1 MSVTTQIS
9 REFKDIEDQ
18 KIALM
23 RSAKAQ
29 ADAANLA
36 ASQGQFLNPDFNV
49 AAQEQDQINALA
61 RGRAGIGSFQ
71 PFMDAA
77 ANTVGMGANTLQ
89 DASSVLRG
97 ADTRGQFSAAQ
108 QALNQS
114 AVPIGQMANAAQ
126 LAGSGVGLIGQGAQG
141 IADAQGM
148 ANRFSQALLT
158 PSQNLLSRSV
168 DAMDQARPDFAASQF
183 MMGQG
188 LGRSDLAA
196 QQAQAAA
203 NQQGF
208 QQGIGSLQAGADM
221 GRQVAG
227 GLGSGPTA
235 QAAGAISAA
244 QQNSPSM
251 QAARTGFTPGL
262 ETFQMGPA
270 ERIQA
275 QSVGTPLMS
284 AAQSGF
290 GSQGLQAAQM
300 DPAERV
306 TTQSMTDPGT
316 MQQFMSPYQQA
327 VTDIS
332 LREVRRQDDIAR
344 QGRNASAVRAGA
356 FGGSRQALQESEAAR
371 NLAQLQ
377 SDIQSRGL
385 QEGFQSGQQQFNTEQ
400 QARLAAQQ
408 ANQQAGLTVGSQNLG
423 AQQATTQ
430 MGFGADLQV
439 ALANL
444 SSSQQSNVQN
454 QAAQL
459 QAQGMNAQQALQAAM
474 SNQQAGLTVGSQ
486 NLGAQQATQQLG
498 AQTGLQTALANLS
511 SEQQANVQNQAA
523 QLQTQGMNAQ
533 QAMQAALANQ
543 GVQQQTNLAN
553 QSMQGQFGL
562 QGAQLG
568 MQAAGMQQGVGQA
581 QLAAA
586 GQQGQLGLQAAN
598 QQAAA
603 GQAGLAASQQLSGQ
617 EAQRL
622 AAQQQAAQFSGNVGQ
637 TLGQQELQ
645 QAQLG
650 QASAGMQGSLSGQLA
665 GLSSQYGNIGS
676 QQANIFSQQ
685 GQQLQQLGQ
694 GIGNLAGQQFDIGAK
709 TSQGLGALGTQ
720 QGNLGMQQAA
730 LGGQQQAMGQQDAN
744 FQFNLGSAQQ
754 RQKQAENDAARQNQL
769 QKNMQPYQQIGFV
782 SDIYRGAPTSQMQ
795 MTQQT
800 QAAPSPFQQATGL
813 GIAALGAVGAGSR
826 AGVI

>member
-1 MSVTTQIS
+1 
-9 REFKDIEDQ
+9 
-18 KIALM
+18 M

-49 AAQEQDQINALA
+49 AAQEKDQIDALA
-61 RGRAGIGSFQ
+61 LGRQGIGSFQ

-77 ANTVGMGANTLQ
+77 ADTVGMGANTLQ

-168 DAMDQARPDFAASQF
+168 DAMDQARPDFTASQIT
-183 MMGQG
+183 MGRG
-188 LGRSDLAA
+188 LGQSDLAA

-203 NQQGF
+203 NQSGF
-208 QQGIGSLQAGADM
+208 QQGIGSLQAGAQQ
-221 GRQVAG
+221 G
-227 GLGSGPTA
+227 A
-235 QAAGAISAA
+235 QAAAQPGFGEAQGTVQQGIGALQGAA
-244 QQNSPSM
+244 Q
-251 QAARTGFTPGL
+251 GFTPG
-262 ETFQMGPA
+262 
-270 ERIQA
+270 
-275 QSVGTPLMS
+275 
-284 AAQSGF
+284 
-290 GSQGLQAAQM
+290 
-300 DPAERV
+300 RV
-306 TTQSMTDPGT
+306 QE
-316 MQQFMSPYQQA
+316 FMNPYQQQ
-327 VTDIS
+327 VIDESIRQINRQGDIS
-332 LREVRRQDDIAR
+332 RQNLQA
-344 QGRNASAVRAGA
+344 QATRAGA
-356 FGGSRQALQESEAAR
+356 FGGSREGVQRAELERGISEQRNQAIVGALSQGY
-371 NLAQLQ
+371 Q
-377 SDIQSRGL
+377 SA
-385 QEGFQSGQQQFNTEQ
+385 SGQ
-400 QARLAAQQ
+400 AQQ
-408 ANQQAGLTVGSQNLG
+408 AFEAQQNRQLQQAQGLQSAGGALGALAGQQAGLG
-423 AQQATTQ
+423 
-430 MGFGADLQV
+430 
-439 ALANL
+439 
-444 SSSQQSNVQN
+444 
-454 QAAQL
+454 
-459 QAQGMNAQQALQAAM
+459 LQAA
-474 SNQQAGLTVGSQ
+474 
-486 NLGAQQATQQLG
+486 
-498 AQTGLQTALANLS
+498 GLQ
-511 SEQQANVQNQAA
+511 QN
-523 QLQTQGMNAQ
+523 
-533 QAMQAALANQ
+533 
-543 GVQQQTNLAN
+543 
-553 QSMQGQFGL
+553 
-562 QGAQLG
+562 
-568 MQAAGMQQGVGQA
+568 VGQA

-730 LGGQQQAMGQQDAN
+730 LGGQQQAMGQQDSN

-800 QAAPSPFQQATGL
+800 QAAPSPFQQAAGL